1 MKKTKRI
8 AVIGTGM
15 MGKWFARELSQNN
28 IVAVYDTNPRR
39 MLGLGQVKK
48 LRRLEELASF
58 QPELLLNAVSIQN
71 TIAAFKKATP
81 FIPAACTIA
90 DIASIKGSLADYYKS
105 CAFPFVSIHPMFGP
119 SFANL
124 NKIHG
129 ENIIFINESDA
140 KGKKFFLNF
149 ARQYDLHSWD
159 FNFSEHDEMMAYSLT
174 LPFASTIA
182 FAACLKG
189 QEVPGTTFARH
200 LEIASRLLLED
211 DNLVTEILFNQH
223 SLKRLETICMNMEF
237 LKHVIRARDREEI
250 SKLLARLRRNIKP
263 HIS

>member
-1 MKKTKRI
+1 MKKSKRI
-8 AVIGTGM
+8 AVIGTGLL
-15 MGKWFARELSQNN
+15 GKWFARELAKKH

-39 MLGLGQVKK
+39 MLGLGHVKK
-48 LRRLEELASF
+48 LRRLEDLSSF

-71 TIAAFKKATP
+71 TIAAFLQVAP
-81 FIPAACTIA
+81 FIPAACIIA
-90 DIASIKGSLADYYKS
+90 DIASVKGSLAEYYKS
-105 CAFPFVSIHPMFGP
+105 CPFPFVSVHPMFGP
-119 SFANL
+119 RFANL
-124 NKIHG
+124 NKIRG

-140 KGKKFFLNF
+140 DGKIFFMTF
-149 ARQYDLHSWD
+149 ARQYGLHTWD
-159 FNFSEHDEMMAYSLT
+159 FNFSEHDEMMAYSLA

-189 QEVPGTTFARH
+189 QEVPGTTFVRH
-200 LEIASRLLLED
+200 LEIARRLLLED

-223 SLKRLETICMNMEF
+223 SLKRLETICTNMEF

-250 SKLLARLRRNIKP
+250 SKLLARLRRNIQP